1 MKTRLR
7 QFVAVPRL
15 AIGGVVASAVLAGS
29 LGVAVPS
36 SSAASVKWAAPS
48 AFCKTLVSL
57 EKVKPPSASNYK
69 TYRAWAK
76 TYLPYYT
83 KLASEAPSSAKG
95 VLSELVTVLKYESN
109 AASAVKLSSYIATH
123 TKQWTAGWKAF
134 ATAAVSCVSQLYG

>member
-1 MKTRLR
+1 MKTRFK

-15 AIGGVVASAVLAGS
+15 AIGGALASAVLVGS

-36 SSAASVKWAAPS
+36 SSASSVKWAAPS

-57 EKVKPPSASNYK
+57 EKVKAPSASNFK
-69 TYRAWAK
+69 TYRSWAK

-83 KLASEAPSSAKG
+83 KLAAQAPKSAKG

-109 AASAVKLSSYIATH
+109 ATSALKLESYVATH
-123 TKQWTAGWKAF
+123 TKQWTNGWKAF
-134 ATAAVSCVSQLYG
+134 AKAAVSCVSQMYG